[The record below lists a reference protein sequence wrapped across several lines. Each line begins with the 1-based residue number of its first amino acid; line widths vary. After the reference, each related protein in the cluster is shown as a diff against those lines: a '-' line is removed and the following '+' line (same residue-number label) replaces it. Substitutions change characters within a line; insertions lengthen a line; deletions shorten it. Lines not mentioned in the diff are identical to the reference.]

1 MLTLTWTPSYSATVS
16 VVRYIDVYRSVSIM
30 TEMILRPRTLT
41 SAYGSSFR
49 SDSSE
54 NKPGYCKA
62 SIFAVEGSSATSG
75 AYGKDAVTLLLRSC
89 EDDGERATS
98 MGGNPIG
105 DGGRA

>member
-1 MLTLTWTPSYSATVS
+1 
-16 VVRYIDVYRSVSIM
+16 M

-62 SIFAVEGSSATSG
+62 SIFAVESSSATSG

-98 MGGNPIG
+98 IGVNPIG
-105 DGGRA
+105 DEVRLSPTSCAFEIDAPMTLVEGRAVEVEV